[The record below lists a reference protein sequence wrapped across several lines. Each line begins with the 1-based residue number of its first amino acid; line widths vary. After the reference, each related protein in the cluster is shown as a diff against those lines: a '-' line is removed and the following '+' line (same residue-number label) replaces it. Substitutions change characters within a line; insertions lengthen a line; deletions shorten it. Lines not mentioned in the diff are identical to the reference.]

1 MQLNLNCCGKWAVKT
16 ENRREQKKHNKD
28 EEMLA
33 ETDAIKETIIS
44 ENNVNVPVHY
54 RTTSNRE
61 KEDLLSGY
69 LSL

>member
-1 MQLNLNCCGKWAVKT
+1 
-16 ENRREQKKHNKD
+16 
-28 EEMLA
+28 MLA

-44 ENNVNVPVHY
+44 ENNVNVPPVHY